1 MMELSCSEI
10 QQDTTKSI
18 KTVVQD
24 SIKITSDSIS
34 PFKIIP
40 LPDSVSPIKI
50 LSLSDSVNTKVTT
63 SSKPVYYKLVDTTSV
78 CSRNNVADIT
88 FYDSTNFVTRIT
100 SSFPNQFPF
109 LFIEKTRKTEL
120 DTRTRTLKHLK
131 QGQEMPL
138 QQLHDDWIIGI
149 ILIAAFLYSLIR
161 TASKT
166 MMPEVSRFFLLR
178 GINDP
183 SSRDISE
190 LFQWQS
196 TILNL
201 ISFLVFAL
209 FTYTAASYFDFIPF
223 VFSGIIFWLI
233 TLALIISLVTLRH
246 VLCILI
252 GFVSGEK
259 EVFREYLISIYQ
271 YYRLSALF
279 LFVLIILMLYSLIL
293 PAGIGFISGIIVLGI
308 MYLFRI
314 IRLILI
320 FLNRNISI
328 FYLILYLC
336 ALEFLPVVI
345 SVKYFTGLV

>member
-1 MMELSCSEI
+1 MKLSCSEI
-10 QQDTTKSI
+10 QQDSTKSI
-18 KTVVQD
+18 KTVVRD
-24 SIKITSDSIS
+24 SIKITADSVS

-50 LSLSDSVNTKVTT
+50 LSLSDSVNTKVI
-63 SSKPVYYKLVDTTSV
+63 SSTKPVNYKLVDTTSV

-100 SSFPNQFPF
+100 SIFPNQFPL
-109 LFIEKTRKTEL
+109 LFIEKKRKMEIEARAL
-120 DTRTRTLKHLK
+120 TLKHLNP
-131 QGQEMPL
+131 GQNLPL
-138 QQLHDDWIIGI
+138 LPLHNDWIIGV
-149 ILIAAFLYSLIR
+149 ILFTAFLYSLLR
-161 TASKT
+161 TTSKT
-166 MMPEVSRFFLLR
+166 MLPEVSRFFLFR

-183 SSRDISE
+183 SSRDISG
-190 LFQWQS
+190 LFQWKS
-196 TILNL
+196 TVLNL

-209 FTYTAASYFDFIPF
+209 FTYTAATYFDFIPF
-223 VFSGIIFWLI
+223 VFSGITFWLI
-233 TLALIISLVTLRH
+233 SFPFIISAVTLRH
-246 VLCILI
+246 ILCILI

-259 EVFREYLISIYQ
+259 EVFREYLISVYQ
-271 YYRLSALF
+271 FYRLSALF
-279 LFVLIILMLYSLIL
+279 LFVLIILMLYTLIL
-293 PAGIGFISGIIVLGI
+293 PAGIGFISGIIMLGI

-345 SVKYFTGLV
+345 FVKYFTGLV